1 MANPLV
7 AYYDESCAM
16 CQASRRFVT
25 RVQRRKAPIEWRS
38 LDDAPACGLDGH
50 DCGDAMKVR
59 TPDGRLHEGFYGVRM
74 LLGRT
79 WLAFL
84 KPLLFIPGVPW
95 LGRRA
100 YAWVARNRYRLSRHL
115 S

>member
-1 MANPLV
+1 MV

-16 CQASRRFVT
+16 CQASKRFVT
-25 RVQRRKAPIEWRS
+25 RIQRRNAPIEWRS
-38 LDDAPACGLDGH
+38 LGDAPACGLDGH
-50 DCGDAMKVR
+50 DCGDAMKVQS
-59 TPDGRLHEGFYGVRM
+59 PDGRLHEGFYGVRM

-79 WLAFL
+79 WLGFL

-95 LGRRA
+95 LGRRV
-100 YAWVARNRYRLSRHL
+100 YGWVARNRYRLSRRL